1 MNDQLSPTRPRTDH
15 EWFQRTPQTQPRG
28 RLFCFAYAGGS
39 ALVFRTWAKA
49 FSSVEVTAV
58 QLPGRENRHREKPL
72 VRMHDV
78 VAQVVQALVGE
89 SAVPFAFFGYSLG
102 SLIAFE
108 TARALR
114 RANLPLP
121 RRMFVA
127 ASPAPQHEH
136 LRSPPLHRL
145 NDADLIAE
153 MRRFKG
159 TPEAVL
165 ANRELLSLLL
175 PVIRAD
181 FELLET
187 YVAANEPPLPIP
199 FSAYGGID
207 DAEVAPDALADWSSQ
222 TSAEFSMRF
231 FPGDHFFLKTAQEQL
246 LAAVAKELE
255 STFPAAQ

>member
-1 MNDQLSPTRPRTDH
+1 MNDRFSPTGPRTEHD
-15 EWFQRTPQTQPRG
+15 WFQRTPLTRPRG

-39 ALVFRTWAKA
+39 ALVFRAWAKA
-49 FSSVEVTAV
+49 FSSIEITAV
-58 QLPGRENRHREKPL
+58 QLPGRENRHREKAL
-72 VRMHDV
+72 VRMDDV
-78 VAQVVQALVGE
+78 VAQVILALAGE
-89 SAVPFAFFGYSLG
+89 SDVPFAFFGYSLG

-121 RRMFVA
+121 RRLLIA
-127 ASPAPQHEH
+127 ASPAPQHDH
-136 LRSPPLHRL
+136 FRTPPLHRL

-159 TPEAVL
+159 TPDVVL

-175 PVIRAD
+175 PVVRAD
-181 FELLET
+181 FEVLET
-187 YVAANEPPLPIP
+187 YRAAAEPPLPIP

-222 TSAEFSMRF
+222 TSAGFSMRF

-255 STFPAAQ
+255 STFPSA